1 MDWNVF
7 FINSMETVFAK
18 LSAMTPLSL
27 PKGYDRGLHIT
38 EWNLHFV
45 DSPGAC
51 CFTSIVPC
59 NAHNSALRCVL
70 LLWHSESRKVLSN
83 LPKVLKL
90 LGAEQV
96 SGLIDLA
103 PCLEFLTTVLSASCP
118 VFVTLTYW
126 ISLSSL
132 YICPLSRLCSGRLQ
146 PKNFH
151 VPAIS
156 CQIYYEWFT
165 IHNKRWY

>member
-7 FINSMETVFAK
+7 FINSMETFFTK
-18 LSAMTPLSL
+18 LSALPPLSF
-27 PKGYDRGLHIT
+27 PEGYDRGLHIT
-38 EWNLHFV
+38 EWNQHFV

-59 NAHNSALRCVL
+59 NSHNNALRHAL
-70 LLWHSESRKVLSN
+70 LLWHSGSRKVLNN

-90 LGAEQV
+90 LRAEQV
-96 SGLIDLA
+96 LGLISLA
-103 PCLEFLTTVLSASCP
+103 PCLEFLTMVLSASCP
-118 VFVTLTYW
+118 VVITLTYW
-126 ISLSSL
+126 TSLSSL
-132 YICPLSRLCSGRLQ
+132 YISPLSSLCSGRLQ

-156 CQIYYEWFT
+156 CQIYYE
-165 IHNKRWY
+165 